1 MEMAIV
7 VLLAVFFILL
17 LFNVPISF
25 CIGLATLATMLI
37 SIDFIPA
44 VTTMAQRMASGI
56 NSFALLAI
64 PFFVLS
70 GLIMGR
76 GGIAKRLIECA
87 MALVGMLPGGL
98 ALVNVVSCMFFGAIS
113 GSAVAATSAI
123 GSFML
128 PEMKKQ
134 GYDVNYSAAVTAAAA
149 TTGMLIP
156 PSNILIVYAIA
167 SGGVSIAALFIAGYL
182 PGFLLG
188 LSLMIVCAGYAK
200 LKGYPVG
207 ARLPLKL
214 VVQKVAAAIPSLF
227 MIILV
232 IGGIVSGVFTATEAG
247 AIAVVYSLALAVGI
261 YREVKVSELAA
272 ILMKSAETTSIVLA
286 LIATSSAMSWI
297 LSYEQ
302 IPQTISAAM
311 LTLSD
316 NPLLILLMI
325 NLILLL
331 VGAFMDMTPAVLIF
345 TPIFLPVAVELG
357 MSPLHFGIMMVLNLS
372 IGLVSPPVG
381 SVLFVSC
388 AIAKTRLEAI
398 LRPLLPLYLAMF
410 AVLMLVTYV
419 PAISEWLPTQF
430 GLLSADK

>member
-1 MEMAIV
+1 MELAIL
-7 VLLAVFFILL
+7 VLLLVFFGLL
-17 LFNVPISF
+17 LLNVPISF
-25 CIGLATLATMLI
+25 CIGLATLATILL
-37 SIDFIPA
+37 SVDFMPA
-44 VTTMAQRMASGI
+44 VTTMAQRMAGGI

-64 PFFVLS
+64 PFFILS

-87 MALVGMLPGGL
+87 MALIGMLPGGL

-182 PGFLLG
+182 PGILLG
-188 LSLMIVCAGYAK
+188 IALMIVCAGYAK
-200 LKGYPVG
+200 IKGYPVG

-227 MIILV
+227 MIFLV
-232 IGGIVSGVFTATEAG
+232 IGGIISGIFTATEAG
-247 AIAVVYSLALAVGI
+247 AIAVVYSLILAVGI
-261 YREVKVSELAA
+261 YREVKTSELPAV
-272 ILMKSAETTSIVLA
+272 LMKAAETTAIVMA

-302 IPQTISAAM
+302 IPQAISAAM
-311 LTLSD
+311 LTISD

-388 AIAKTRLEAI
+388 AIAKTRIEAI
-398 LRPLLPLYLAMF
+398 IKPLMPLYFAMF
-410 AVLMLVTYV
+410 VVLMLVTYV
-419 PAISEWLPTQF
+419 PAISEWLPAQF
-430 GLLSADK
+430 GF

>member
-1 MEMAIV
+1 MEMAIL
-7 VLLAVFFILL
+7 VLLLVFFGLL
-17 LFNVPISF
+17 LLNVPISF
-25 CIGLATLATMLI
+25 CIGLATLATMLL
-37 SIDFIPA
+37 SVDFIPA
-44 VTTMAQRMASGI
+44 VTTMAQRMAGGI

-98 ALVNVVSCMFFGAIS
+98 ALVNVMSCMFFGAIS

-182 PGFLLG
+182 PGILLG
-188 LSLMIVCAGYAK
+188 VALMIVCAGYAK
-200 LKGYPVG
+200 VKGYPLG

-214 VVQKVAAAIPSLF
+214 VVQKVAAAVPSLF
-227 MIILV
+227 MIFLV

-247 AIAVVYSLALAVGI
+247 AIAVVYSLVLAVGF
-261 YREVKVSELAA
+261 YREVKTTELPG
-272 ILMKSAETTSIVLA
+272 ILMKAAETTAIVLA

-302 IPQTISAAM
+302 IPQAISAGMLTISE
-311 LTLSD
+311 

-388 AIAKTRLEAI
+388 AIAKTKLEAI
-398 LRPLLPLYLAMF
+398 LRPLLPMYLAMF
-410 AVLMLVTYV
+410 VVLMLVTYI
-419 PAISEWLPTQF
+419 PAISEWLPKQF
-430 GLLSADK
+430 GF

>member
-1 MEMAIV
+1 MEMSII
-7 VLLAVFFILL
+7 VLLVVFFGLL
-17 LFNVPISF
+17 LLNVPITFS
-25 CIGLATLATMLI
+25 IGLATLTTMLV
-37 SIDFIPA
+37 SVDFMPA
-44 VTTMAQRMASGI
+44 VTTMAQRMAGGI

-64 PFFVLS
+64 PFFILS

-87 MALVGMLPGGL
+87 MALIGMLPGGL
-98 ALVNVVSCMFFGAIS
+98 ALVNVMSCMFFGAIS

-167 SGGVSIAALFIAGYL
+167 SGGVSIAALFVAGYL
-182 PGFLLG
+182 PGILLG
-188 LSLMIVCAGYAK
+188 LSLMVVCAGYAK
-200 LKGYPVG
+200 IKGYPVG

-214 VVQKVAAAIPSLF
+214 VVKKVAAALPSMF

-232 IGGIVSGVFTATEAG
+232 IGGIIGGIFTATEAG
-247 AIAVVYSLALAVGI
+247 AIAVIYSLVLAVGV
-261 YREVKVSELAA
+261 YGEVKLRELPSL
-272 ILMKSAETTSIVLA
+272 LMKSAETTAIVLA

-311 LTLSD
+311 LTISE

-325 NLILLL
+325 NLLLL
-331 VGAFMDMTPAVLIF
+331 VVGAFMDMTPAVLIF

-388 AIAKTRLEAI
+388 AIAKTKIEAI
-398 LRPLLPLYLAMF
+398 IKPMMPMYLAMF
-410 AVLMLVTYV
+410 VVLMLVTYI
-419 PAISEWLPTQF
+419 PAISEFLPALF
-430 GLLSADK
+430 GL